1 MSDYLYPQDLYE
13 EITKKWAYR
22 LHPKEAIPQLP
33 DKAIF
38 NELIEVIYHA
48 SFLTEE
54 RRRIWF
60 RVIYIPAEILVKER
74 KWAPN
79 NNRIIKFHSPRIFNA
94 SELLKLAPSADPTQV
109 LIGVWGETKKDLKI
123 WGLIETGTSWWDM
136 HRHETDGATPPP
148 NALTFSSMKPGRLN
162 VSRQGDP
169 LLILDQGKVLLPHS
183 NVFFRG
189 PIFEYLA
196 KGSQQLYDEVC
207 RKLRRKKFD
216 REGHDDD
223 YPNRVYTWFIQ
234 RILIRIRE
242 NYHGGTLIMIPDEL
256 NIEDTRLKDRITIKY
271 PCHYDEAWASLRDEL
286 VKHKQ
291 FYNSYFKLWK
301 QKEISQNEFQGHHL
315 SVDAYDESKENVKRA
330 AKFIAT
336 LSAVDGA
343 VVITDKLRLLGFGA
357 EIIAMS
363 PSLKEVQIISDPD
376 NYKGDAHSLEFYGTR
391 HRSAFRFCSSFEDS
405 IAFIV
410 SQDGG
415 IRIVKRVGSKVLVWP
430 DVNVGLIGF

>member
-1 MSDYLYPQDLYE
+1 MSDYTYPRDLYE
-13 EITKKWAYR
+13 EVKKKWAYR
-22 LHPKEAIPQLP
+22 LHPKVPIPPLP
-33 DKAIF
+33 NRDIF
-38 NELIEVIYHA
+38 NKLIEVVYHA

-60 RVIYIPAEILVKER
+60 RVIFTPAKTMKKRRIKDLS
-74 KWAPN
+74 N
-79 NNRIIKFHSPRIFNA
+79 DRIIKFHSPRLFNE

-109 LIGVWGETKKDLKI
+109 MIGVWGEIKKDLKI

-136 HRHETDGATPPP
+136 GRHETNGAIAPPD
-148 NALTFSSMKPGRLN
+148 ALTLSSMKPDRLN
-162 VSRQGDP
+162 VSRGGEP
-169 LLILDQGKVLLPHS
+169 LLVLDQGKVLIPYS

-196 KGSQQLYDEVC
+196 KGAQQLYDETC
-207 RKLRRKKFD
+207 RKIGRSKFD
-216 REGHDDD
+216 PEGFDDD
-223 YPNRVYTWFIQ
+223 YPEKAYIWFIQ

-242 NYHGGTLIMIPDEL
+242 NFHGGTLIMIPDEL
-256 NIEDTRLKDRITIKY
+256 NIDDTRVRDRITIKY
-271 PCHYDEAWASLRDEL
+271 PCHYDEAWTSLINEL

-291 FYNSYFKLWK
+291 YYDSYSKLK
-301 QKEISQNEFQGHHL
+301 DKNELSNKEFWRYRL
-315 SVDAYDESKENVKRA
+315 SASAYDEAKEDVRRA
-330 AKFIAT
+330 AKFLAT

-363 PSLKEVQIISDPD
+363 PSLKEVHIISDSD
-376 NYKGDAHSLEFYGTR
+376 NHGGEAHSLEFYGTR
-391 HRSAFRFCSSFEDS
+391 HRSAFRFCSSFEGS

-430 DVNVGLIGF
+430 TTNVGLFGF